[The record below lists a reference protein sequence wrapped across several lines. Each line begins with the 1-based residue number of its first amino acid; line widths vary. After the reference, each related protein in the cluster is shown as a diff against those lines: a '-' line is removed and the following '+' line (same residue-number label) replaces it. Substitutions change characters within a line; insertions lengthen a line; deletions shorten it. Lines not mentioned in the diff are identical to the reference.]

1 MDLHGVERLLS
12 ALARSAKLKGLYI
25 DCPHYSPM
33 GFWDPR
39 KPPFSLSPTSCPKT
53 HFHPPL

>member
-39 KPPFSLSPTSCPKT
+39 KPPFSLSP
-53 HFHPPL
+53 PLPDIAS